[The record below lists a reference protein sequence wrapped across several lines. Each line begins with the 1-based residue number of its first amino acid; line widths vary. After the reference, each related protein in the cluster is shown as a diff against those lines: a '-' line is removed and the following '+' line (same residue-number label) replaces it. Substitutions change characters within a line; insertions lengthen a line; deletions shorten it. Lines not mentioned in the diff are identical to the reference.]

1 MVSMTLEQLETFVAV
16 SRARSFSRAAVLLT
30 LAQPTLSGRIA
41 ALERELG
48 APLFHRRGHS
58 LELTDAGG
66 ALLPY
71 AKRILSLKGEG
82 KQAAQRAASGDLGQL
97 ALGANPTCSQY
108 VAPRLV
114 ERYVRAHPLGRA
126 RVHTQLSPGLMEALL
141 DGVIELALCAL
152 ARAEPRADVLWS
164 YSAPL
169 LLVAA
174 AAHPLARAGKCER
187 VELARHT
194 ILSTQAG
201 PTRLGLSR
209 ILPAGVEARVEATA
223 GEVMRQLLMRGVG
236 VSVLPAIAVWDEL
249 KRGALVSVEVT
260 DAELPTYDIALIS
273 WPERALSPAAASLV
287 EIARTVDIPDLL
299 G

>member
-1 MVSMTLEQLETFVAV
+1 MTLEQLETFVTV
-16 SRARSFSRAAVLLT
+16 SRARGFSRAAMLLN

-48 APLFHRRGHS
+48 AELFHRRGHT
-58 LELTDAGG
+58 LELTDTGH

-71 AKRILSLKGEG
+71 AERILALKMEG
-82 KQAAQRAASGDLGQL
+82 QQAARRAARGDLGQL
-97 ALGANPTCSQY
+97 TLGANPTCSQY
-108 VAPRLV
+108 VATRLV
-114 ERYVRAHPLGRA
+114 ERYVQAHPLDRA
-126 RVHTQLSPGLMEALL
+126 RVYTQLSPSLMEALL

-152 ARAEPRADVLWS
+152 ARVEPRADVLWT

-169 LLVAA
+169 LLVVAA
-174 AAHPLARAGKCER
+174 SHPLARIGACER
-187 VELARHT
+187 KDLARFT

-209 ILPAGVEARVEATA
+209 IAPPGAEARVEATA

-249 KRGALVSVEVT
+249 KRGDLVSVT
-260 DAELPTYDIALIS
+260 LSDAELPSYDIALVS
-273 WPERALSPAAASLV
+273 WPGRPLSPAAMSLV
-287 EIARTVDIPDLL
+287 EMARGATIPDLL
-299 G
+299 E

>member
-1 MVSMTLEQLETFVAV
+1 MTLEQLETFVAV
-16 SRARSFSRAAVLLT
+16 SRARSFSRAAVLLN

-48 APLFHRRGHS
+48 APLFHRRGHA

-71 AKRILSLKGEG
+71 AKRILSLKAEG
-82 KQAAQRAASGDLGQL
+82 KQAALRAARGDLGQL

-108 VAPRLV
+108 IAPRLV
-114 ERYVRAHPLGRA
+114 ERYVEAHPIDRA

-152 ARAEPRADVLWS
+152 ARAEPRADVLWT

-174 AAHPLARAGKCER
+174 ASHPLARAGRCER
-187 VELARHT
+187 AELARHT

-209 ILPAGVEARVEATA
+209 ILPAGVEALVEATA

-260 DAELPTYDIALIS
+260 DADLPTYDIALIS
-273 WPERALSPAAASLV
+273 WPERTLSPAAASLV
-287 EIARTVDIPDLL
+287 EIARTVEIPDLL

>member
-1 MVSMTLEQLETFVAV
+1 MTLEQLETFVAV
-16 SRARSFSRAAVLLT
+16 SRARSFSRAAMLLD

-48 APLFHRRGHS
+48 APLFHRRGHT
-58 LELTDAGG
+58 LELTDTGQ

-71 AKRILSLKGEG
+71 AKRILSLKSEG
-82 KQAAQRAASGDLGQL
+82 KQVAQRAARGDLGQL

-108 VAPRLV
+108 IAPRLV
-114 ERYVRAHPLGRA
+114 ERYVAEHPLDRA

-152 ARAEPRADVLWS
+152 ARADPRADVLWT

-174 AAHPLARAGKCER
+174 PSHPLARAGVCER
-187 VELARHT
+187 ADLARHT
-194 ILSTQAG
+194 ILSTQGG

-209 ILPAGVEARVEATA
+209 ILPAGVEARIEATA

-236 VSVLPAIAVWDEL
+236 VSVLPTIAVWDEL
-249 KRGALVSVEVT
+249 KRGDLASIKVI
-260 DAELPTYDIALIS
+260 DAELPTYDIALVS
-273 WPERALSPAAASLV
+273 WPERSLSPAAASLV
-287 EIARTVDIPDLL
+287 AIARETATPDLL